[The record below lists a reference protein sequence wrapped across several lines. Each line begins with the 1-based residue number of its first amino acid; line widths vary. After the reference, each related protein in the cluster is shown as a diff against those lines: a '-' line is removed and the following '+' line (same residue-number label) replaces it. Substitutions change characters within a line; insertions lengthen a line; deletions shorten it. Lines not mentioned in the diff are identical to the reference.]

1 MYCTK
6 RTIIAERLPSDIPN
20 KLRVEVKG
28 KRRNIL
34 RKVKSYT
41 DIELNPSKR
50 KLYDPARD
58 NFEEASSIED
68 ILISFQIATSDYEAV
83 LSVSDDNNSKYI
95 LKGLSSFANN
105 YFLESILVWRANLD
119 INLFLTII
127 KRLPICVHI
136 SCNQKVNVHKQ

>member
-58 NFEEASSIED
+58 NFEEASSFED

-83 LSVSDDNNSKYI
+83 LSVSDDNNLNYI
-95 LKGLSSFANN
+95 LKGLSSFVNN

-119 INLFLTII
+119 IQPVFNYYKEVAYMCAYLL
-127 KRLPICVHI
+127 
-136 SCNQKVNVHKQ
+136 

>member
-6 RTIIAERLPSDIPN
+6 RTIIAERFPSDIPN

-50 KLYDPARD
+50 KLFDPARD

-68 ILISFQIATSDYEAV
+68 ILISFQITTSDYEAV
-83 LSVSDDNNSKYI
+83 LSVSDDNNLKYI
-95 LKGLSSFANN
+95 LKGL
-105 YFLESILVWRANLD
+105 
-119 INLFLTII
+119 
-127 KRLPICVHI
+127 
-136 SCNQKVNVHKQ
+136 

>member
-6 RTIIAERLPSDIPN
+6 CTIIAERLPSDIPN

-41 DIELNPSKR
+41 DIKLNPSKR
-50 KLYDPARD
+50 NLYDPARD

-68 ILISFQIATSDYEAV
+68 ILISFQITTSDYEAV
-83 LSVSDDNNSKYI
+83 LSVSDDNNLKYI
-95 LKGLSSFANN
+95 LKGL
-105 YFLESILVWRANLD
+105 
-119 INLFLTII
+119 
-127 KRLPICVHI
+127 
-136 SCNQKVNVHKQ
+136 

>member
-41 DIELNPSKR
+41 DIKLNPSKR
-50 KLYDPARD
+50 NLYDPARN

-68 ILISFQIATSDYEAV
+68 ILISFQITTSDYEAV
-83 LSVSDDNNSKYI
+83 LSVSDDNNLKYI
-95 LKGLSSFANN
+95 LKGL
-105 YFLESILVWRANLD
+105 
-119 INLFLTII
+119 
-127 KRLPICVHI
+127 
-136 SCNQKVNVHKQ
+136 

>member
-50 KLYDPARD
+50 KLFDPARD

-68 ILISFQIATSDYEAV
+68 ILISFQITTSDYEAV
-83 LSVSDDNNSKYI
+83 LSVSDDNNLKYI
-95 LKGLSSFANN
+95 LKGL
-105 YFLESILVWRANLD
+105 
-119 INLFLTII
+119 
-127 KRLPICVHI
+127 
-136 SCNQKVNVHKQ
+136 

>member
-41 DIELNPSKR
+41 DIKLNPSKR
-50 KLYDPARD
+50 NLYDPARD

-68 ILISFQIATSDYEAV
+68 ILISFQITTSDYEAV
-83 LSVSDDNNSKYI
+83 LSVSDDNNLKYI
-95 LKGLSSFANN
+95 LKGL
-105 YFLESILVWRANLD
+105 
-119 INLFLTII
+119 
-127 KRLPICVHI
+127 
-136 SCNQKVNVHKQ
+136 